1 MATVIYLAMFL
12 SCLQT
17 AIAFMD
23 PCTFYPKGFIP
34 KNETENVIITP
45 SCLEGTID
53 WNYPRGSLKVLF
65 NQPKPYSLCLTD
77 WIGGGSF
84 TIYDNSFGK
93 MTHLKMLSSEAQCIQ
108 SNGHH
113 AVLKVEAPS
122 MQTYMG
128 GFTYEIK
135 Y

>member
-1 MATVIYLAMFL
+1 MGSVVFSTVSYIQQFD
-12 SCLQT
+12 CR
-17 AIAFMD
+17 
-23 PCTFYPKGFIP
+23 FIP

-93 MTHLKMLSSEAQCIQ
+93 MTHLKMLSSGNEG
-108 SNGHH
+108 N
-113 AVLKVEAPS
+113 LYP
-122 MQTYMG
+122 
-128 GFTYEIK
+128 F
-135 Y
+135 